1 MKLTVLGCSGSF
13 AGPESPASSYL
24 VRADDAAG
32 RTWSIV
38 LDLGNGALGAL
49 QRHLSP
55 FDLDAVFISHL
66 HPDHCADLT
75 GLYVVRK
82 YHPEG
87 SPTRPLPVHGPE
99 GTLDHMVQMY
109 FDSDPDEMAQQF
121 EVAVSA
127 DTAAVRVGPMTVTPY
142 AVDHPVAAF
151 GYRVECDGRTL
162 AFTGDTDTCDNL
174 GPLMAQ
180 ADLVLADSAF
190 VDGRDET
197 RGIHLTGSRA
207 AQAAVDAGG
216 VGRLM
221 LTHIPAWNDPQVCRA
236 QAAAVWPGD
245 VELAVAGATYVVA
258 SEADAAQ

>member
-13 AGPESPASSYL
+13 AGPNSPASSYL
-24 VRADDAAG
+24 VQADDAAG

-38 LDLGNGALGAL
+38 LDLGNGSLGAL

-55 FDLDAVFISHL
+55 LDVDAVFISHL
-66 HPDHCADLT
+66 HPDHCADLS

-87 SPTRPLPVHGPE
+87 SPGHPLPVHGPA
-99 GTLDHMVQMY
+99 GTQEHMVRMY
-109 FDSDPDEMAQQF
+109 FDADPDEMAQQF
-121 EVAVSA
+121 AVAEVV
-127 DTAAVRVGPMTVTPY
+127 DTTPVHLGPFTITPY
-142 AVDHPVAAF
+142 AVEHPVPAF
-151 GYRVECDGRTL
+151 GYRVEGGGVTL
-162 AFTGDTDTCDNL
+162 AFTGDTDTCENL
-174 GPLMAQ
+174 APLMAG

-190 VDGRDET
+190 IDGRDDT

-207 AQAAVDAGG
+207 AQAAIDAGG

-221 LTHIPAWNDPQVCRA
+221 LTHIPAWNDPAVCRA

-245 VELAVAGATYVVA
+245 VELAVA
-258 SEADAAQ
+258 DAAYDVGRSVSAH

>member
-1 MKLTVLGCSGSF
+1 MRLTVLGCSGSF
-13 AGPESPASSYL
+13 AGPDSPASSYL
-24 VRADDAAG
+24 VQADDADG
-32 RTWSIV
+32 RQWSIL

-55 FDLDAVFISHL
+55 LALDAVFISHL

-82 YHPEG
+82 YHPSGE
-87 SPTRPLPVHGPE
+87 PTPPLPVHGPA

-109 FDSDPDEMAQQF
+109 FDSDPAEMAQQF
-121 EVAVSA
+121 EVAGA
-127 DTAAVRVGPMTVTPY
+127 TDAVPVDLGPFTVIPY
-142 AVDHPVAAF
+142 AVDHPVPAF
-151 GYRVECDGRTL
+151 GYRVECGGRTL
-162 AFTGDTDTCDNL
+162 AFTGDTDTCANL
-174 GPLMAQ
+174 GPLMAG

-190 VDGRDET
+190 VDGRDDT

-236 QAAAVWPGD
+236 QAAAVWPGH
-245 VELAVAGATYVVA
+245 VELAVAGATYDL
-258 SEADAAQ
+258 SEAADPPH